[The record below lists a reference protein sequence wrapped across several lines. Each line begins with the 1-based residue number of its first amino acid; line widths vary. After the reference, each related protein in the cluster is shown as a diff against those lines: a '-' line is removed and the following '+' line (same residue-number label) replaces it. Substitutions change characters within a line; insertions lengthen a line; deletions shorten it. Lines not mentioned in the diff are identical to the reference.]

1 MYVCVC
7 VCIYIYIYI
16 YKEKGKKDRDQTQQN
31 SKALILL
38 VSFPLLS
45 KQQITINPL
54 RNKLLYRLFYSPKNL
69 ANSS

>member
-1 MYVCVC
+1 MYACVC
-7 VCIYIYIYI
+7 VYIYI
-16 YKEKGKKDRDQTQQN
+16 YKERGKKDRDQTQQN

-54 RNKLLYRLFYSPKNL
+54 RNKLLYRLFYYLKI
-69 ANSS
+69 